1 MKSRCF
7 RGHFT
12 GCSKNKI
19 LKSRILFCSH
29 ECLLAA
35 AQLICWV
42 WEGMFLLY
50 CPHPQ
55 DENVFI
61 SKKMCHMQAILVVSV
76 SKKSANYFFC
86 YLAFGVIKTSLS
98 KSWDKGFFTWEPLS
112 YHIQKSILSWIVC
125 LSHHIYKSWDI
136 ISLLGFVSVV
146 VFGTPVAPTASCRV
160 VAAPRSCEAS
170 RAEC

>member
-7 RGHFT
+7 RGHFS

-42 WEGMFLLY
+42 WEGMWLLY
-50 CPHPQ
+50 CPHAH
-55 DENVFI
+55 DENVLI
-61 SKKMCHMQAILVVSV
+61 YKKMWHMQAILVVSV
-76 SKKSANYFFC
+76 SKQSANYFFC

-98 KSWDKGFFTWEPLS
+98 KSWDKGFFTWEALS
-112 YHIQKSILSWIVC
+112 YHIQKSILSWIVL
-125 LSHHIYKSWDI
+125 LSHHIYKSWDMP
-136 ISLLGFVSVV
+136 SMGSHVKWVHFLTL
-146 VFGTPVAPTASCRV
+146 CL
-160 VAAPRSCEAS
+160 
-170 RAEC
+170 